1 MMNLASESKN
11 DLEKL
16 GLMTII
22 IDDNGSS
29 TQLTI
34 KKNNK
39 VLLSKKFKTIKS
51 ALKFIYDGTKKQNV
65 KDSIIELQHTYMFM
79 VESKTTIEIKEN

>member
-1 MMNLASESKN
+1 
-11 DLEKL
+11 
-16 GLMTII
+16 MTLILN
-22 IDDNGSS
+22 DNGSS

-39 VLLSKKFKTIKS
+39 VLLNKKFKTIKS
-51 ALKFIYDGTKKQNV
+51 ALKYIYDGTKKQNV
-65 KDSIIELQHTYMFM
+65 KDSIIELQHTYVFM

>member
-1 MMNLASESKN
+1 
-11 DLEKL
+11 
-16 GLMTII
+16 MTII

-51 ALKFIYDGTKKQNV
+51 ALKYIYDGTKKQNV
-65 KDSIIELQHTYMFM
+65 KDSIIELQHTYVFM
-79 VESKTTIEIKEN
+79 VESKTTIEIKEI

>member
-1 MMNLASESKN
+1 
-11 DLEKL
+11 
-16 GLMTII
+16 MTII

-34 KKNNK
+34 KKDNK

-51 ALKFIYDGTKKQNV
+51 ALKYIYDGTKKQNV

>member
-1 MMNLASESKN
+1 
-11 DLEKL
+11 
-16 GLMTII
+16 MTII

-34 KKNNK
+34 KKDNK
-39 VLLSKKFKTIKS
+39 VLLNKKFKTIKS

-79 VESKTTIEIKEN
+79 VKSKTTIEIKEN

>member
-1 MMNLASESKN
+1 
-11 DLEKL
+11 
-16 GLMTII
+16 MTII
-22 IDDNGSS
+22 IDDSGSS

-39 VLLSKKFKTIKS
+39 VLLNKKFKTIKS

-79 VESKTTIEIKEN
+79 VKSKTTIEIKEI

>member
-1 MMNLASESKN
+1 MK
-11 DLEKL
+11 
-16 GLMTII
+16 II
-22 IDDNGSS
+22 IDDSGSS

-34 KKNNK
+34 KKDNK

-51 ALKFIYDGTKKQNV
+51 ALKYIYDGTKKQNV

>member
-1 MMNLASESKN
+1 
-11 DLEKL
+11 
-16 GLMTII
+16 MTII
-22 IDDNGSS
+22 IDDSGSS

-39 VLLSKKFKTIKS
+39 VLLNKKFKTIKS
-51 ALKFIYDGTKKQNV
+51 ALKFVYDGTKKQNV

-79 VESKTTIEIKEN
+79 VGSKTTIEIKEI

>member
-1 MMNLASESKN
+1 MK
-11 DLEKL
+11 
-16 GLMTII
+16 II

-65 KDSIIELQHTYMFM
+65 KDSIIELQHTYVFM

>member
-1 MMNLASESKN
+1 
-11 DLEKL
+11 
-16 GLMTII
+16 MTII
-22 IDDNGSS
+22 IDDSGSS

-34 KKNNK
+34 KKDNK

-51 ALKFIYDGTKKQNV
+51 ALKYIYDGTKKQNV

>member
-1 MMNLASESKN
+1 
-11 DLEKL
+11 
-16 GLMTII
+16 MTLILN
-22 IDDNGSS
+22 DNGSS

-39 VLLSKKFKTIKS
+39 VLLNKKFKTIKS
-51 ALKFIYDGTKKQNV
+51 ALKYIYDGTKKQNV

>member
-1 MMNLASESKN
+1 
-11 DLEKL
+11 
-16 GLMTII
+16 MTII
-22 IDDNGSS
+22 IDDSGSS

-39 VLLSKKFKTIKS
+39 VLLNKKFKTIKS
-51 ALKFIYDGTKKQNV
+51 ALKFVYDGTKKQNV

-79 VESKTTIEIKEN
+79 VESKTTIEIKEI

>member
-1 MMNLASESKN
+1 
-11 DLEKL
+11 
-16 GLMTII
+16 MTII

-39 VLLSKKFKTIKS
+39 VLLNKKFKTIKS
-51 ALKFIYDGTKKQNV
+51 ALKYIYDGTKKQNV

-79 VESKTTIEIKEN
+79 VKSKTTIDIKEN

>member
-1 MMNLASESKN
+1 
-11 DLEKL
+11 
-16 GLMTII
+16 MTII
-22 IDDNGSS
+22 IDDSGSS

-39 VLLSKKFKTIKS
+39 VLLNKKFKTIKS

-79 VESKTTIEIKEN
+79 VESKTTIEIKEI

>member
-1 MMNLASESKN
+1 
-11 DLEKL
+11 
-16 GLMTII
+16 MTII

-39 VLLSKKFKTIKS
+39 VLLNKKFKTIKS